1 MQRVAIIQRV
11 LPHYRIQFFD
21 ELYQHL
27 AANGIALTVYY
38 GREYP
43 GTVPKT
49 TLVTAAWG
57 KEIGNRYWSLAGR
70 EIVWQSV
77 PHEVWAADMT
87 IVEQA
92 VRFPLNFRLQAR
104 RLYGAQKLAFWGHGR
119 NYQAH
124 NARGLTEAIKRMLIC
139 AVDWWFAY
147 TDLSAR
153 DVASAGFPRE
163 RITIVNNTIDSES
176 LLTAM
181 ARVTPAQIELV
192 RVQQGLIG
200 TTVGLYCGGMYP
212 DKRLPFLMDAIKRIK
227 ARVPD
232 FEMLFIGDG
241 PDAPLVKQAA
251 ESLPWVRYLGPLYDD
266 ARAVYL
272 SMARIMLM
280 PGLVGLAIIDAFVAG
295 TPLATTAIDFHSPE
309 IAYLKHGVNGLISA
323 DGIDQY
329 ADMVVNYFA
338 DSAGAEILISGC
350 QQAAAE
356 LTLAT
361 MVANF
366 SQGVMACLGRP

>member
-21 ELYQHL
+21 DLYEGL
-27 AANGIALTVYY
+27 AANGVALTVYY
-38 GREYP
+38 GREFP

-49 TLVTAAWG
+49 TPVTAAWG
-57 KEIGNRYWSLAGR
+57 KEICNRYWSLAGR
-70 EIVWQSV
+70 DIVWQRV
-77 PHEVWAADMT
+77 PSEVWEADM
-87 IVEQA
+87 IVVEQA
-92 VRFPLNFRLQAR
+92 ARFPLNFRLQAR
-104 RLYGAQKLAFWGHGR
+104 RLYRAKKLAFWGHGR

-124 NARGLTEAIKRMLIC
+124 NARGLTEAIKRMLIRG
-139 AVDWWFAY
+139 VDWWFAY

-153 DVASAGFPRE
+153 EVAAAGFPRE
-163 RITIVNNTIDSES
+163 RITIVNNTIDSEG
-176 LLTAM
+176 LRAAM
-181 ARVTPAQIELV
+181 ARVTPAQSEWV

-200 TTVGLYCGGMYP
+200 TAVGVYCGGMYA
-212 DKRLPFLMDAIKRIK
+212 DKRLPFLIDAIKRIK

-232 FEMLFIGDG
+232 FEMIFIGDG
-241 PDAPLVKQAA
+241 PDAPLVKHAA

-272 SMARIMLM
+272 SIAKIMLM
-280 PGLVGLAIIDAFVAG
+280 PGLVGLAVIDAFVAD

-323 DGIDQY
+323 DGIDHY

-338 DSAGAEILISGC
+338 DSAGAEILVSGC
-350 QQAAAE
+350 RQAAAE
-356 LTLAT
+356 LTLTT

-366 SQGVMACLGRP
+366 SQGVMACLGRS

>member
-11 LPHYRIQFFD
+11 LPHYRIQFFE
-21 ELYQHL
+21 ELHQRL
-27 AANGIALTVYY
+27 AANGVALTVYY

-49 TLVTAAWG
+49 TPVSAAWG
-57 KEIGNRYWSLAGR
+57 KEICNRYWSVAGR
-70 EIVWQSV
+70 EIVWQRV
-77 PHEVWAADMT
+77 PPEVWEADMT

-92 VRFPLNFRLQAR
+92 IRFPLNFRLQTR

-124 NARGLTEAIKRMLIC
+124 NARGLTEAIKRMLIRG
-139 AVDWWFAY
+139 VDWWFAY

-153 DVASAGFPRE
+153 AVAAAGFPRE
-163 RITIVNNTIDSES
+163 RITIVNNTIDSEG
-176 LLTAM
+176 LRAAM
-181 ARVTPAQIELV
+181 ARVTPAQIEWV

-200 TTVGLYCGGMYP
+200 TAVGLYCGGMYP
-212 DKRLPFLMDAIKRIK
+212 DKRLPFLIDAIKRIK

-232 FEMLFIGDG
+232 FEMIFIGDG
-241 PDAPLVKQAA
+241 PDAHLAKHAA

-272 SMARIMLM
+272 CMAKIMLM
-280 PGLVGLAIIDAFVAG
+280 PGLVGLAVIDAFVAD

-323 DGIDQY
+323 DEIDHY

-338 DSAGAEILISGC
+338 DSTSAEILISGC
-350 QQAAAE
+350 RQAAAE
-356 LTLAT
+356 LTLTT

-366 SQGVMACLGRP
+366 SQGVMACLARP